1 MTRIVGTLY
10 GPDGPL
16 NGRLFVKP
24 STPFIGFTKGVSF
37 KIIDGQVDIELPPN
51 TSTTVFQAGWRD
63 QFDPGIVEYSER
75 WHVPRG
81 IEVSLDVVRGLKRR
95 ESTQAGRSTAGVDQ
109 AMWKM
114 EAEKAQ
120 KRAEELDNDLK
131 KALLAIKTLEG
142 RAASAAGKLAS
153 VQSECAVL
161 QRKLAEAQKPEVR
174 TEIVEKE
181 VLSDTAKAALKVA
194 RKQIAVIQA
203 ENEVLQEQVK
213 AGIEATT
220 HFSNLEAEVD
230 RLKIER
236 QDLLNRIE
244 ELKQPRR
251 NTSSLRKE
259 MIANLD
265 KLIDG

>member
-16 NGRLFVKP
+16 NGRLFIKP

-37 KIIDGQVDIELPPN
+37 KIVDGQVDIELPPN

-63 QFDPGIVEYSER
+63 QFDPGVVEYSER

-131 KALLAIKTLEG
+131 KALLTIKALEG
-142 RAASAAGKLAS
+142 RTASAAGKLAS
-153 VQSECAVL
+153 IQSECAVL

-181 VLSDTAKAALKVA
+181 VLSDTAKAACKLLASKFQSFRPKMKCCKSKCKQALKPL
-194 RKQIAVIQA
+194 RTFLILKLRWIDLKLKDKI
-203 ENEVLQEQVK
+203 
-213 AGIEATT
+213 
-220 HFSNLEAEVD
+220 FSIV
-230 RLKIER
+230 
-236 QDLLNRIE
+236 
-244 ELKQPRR
+244 
-251 NTSSLRKE
+251 
-259 MIANLD
+259 
-265 KLIDG
+265 

>member
-1 MTRIVGTLY
+1 MTRIVGSLY

-24 STPFIGFTKGVSF
+24 STPFIGFTRGVSF
-37 KIIDGQVDIELPPN
+37 KIVDGNVDIELPPN
-51 TSTTVFQAGWRD
+51 TSSTVFHAGWKD
-63 QFDPGIVEYSER
+63 KFDPGDVEYSER

-81 IEVSLDVVRGLKRR
+81 VEVSLDVVRGLKRR
-95 ESTQAGRSTAGVDQ
+95 ESTQAGRTTAGVDQ

-120 KRAEELDNDLK
+120 QQAEELENALK
-131 KALLAIKTLEG
+131 KALLAIKSLEG
-142 RAASAAGKLAS
+142 RTAAATGKMAAA
-153 VQSECAVL
+153 QSECAVL

-181 VLSDTAKAALKVA
+181 VLSDAAKAALQVA

-203 ENEVLQEQVK
+203 ENEVLQEQVQ

-230 RLKIER
+230 RLKIEK

>member
-1 MTRIVGTLY
+1 M
-10 GPDGPL
+10 
-16 NGRLFVKP
+16 
-24 STPFIGFTKGVSF
+24 
-37 KIIDGQVDIELPPN
+37 
-51 TSTTVFQAGWRD
+51 
-63 QFDPGIVEYSER
+63 
-75 WHVPRG
+75 
-81 IEVSLDVVRGLKRR
+81 
-95 ESTQAGRSTAGVDQ
+95 
-109 AMWKM
+109 
-114 EAEKAQ
+114 
-120 KRAEELDNDLK
+120 
-131 KALLAIKTLEG
+131 
-142 RAASAAGKLAS
+142 AAA
-153 VQSECAVL
+153 QSECAVL

-181 VLSDTAKAALKVA
+181 VLSDAAKAALQVA

-203 ENEVLQEQVK
+203 ENEVLQEQVQ

>member
-1 MTRIVGTLY
+1 M
-10 GPDGPL
+10 
-16 NGRLFVKP
+16 
-24 STPFIGFTKGVSF
+24 
-37 KIIDGQVDIELPPN
+37 
-51 TSTTVFQAGWRD
+51 
-63 QFDPGIVEYSER
+63 
-75 WHVPRG
+75 
-81 IEVSLDVVRGLKRR
+81 
-95 ESTQAGRSTAGVDQ
+95 
-109 AMWKM
+109 
-114 EAEKAQ
+114 
-120 KRAEELDNDLK
+120 
-131 KALLAIKTLEG
+131 
-142 RAASAAGKLAS
+142 
-153 VQSECAVL
+153 
-161 QRKLAEAQKPEVR
+161 R

-194 RKQIAVIQA
+194 RKQISIIQA
-203 ENEVLQEQVK
+203 NENEQEQVQ

>member
-16 NGRLFVKP
+16 NGRLFIKP

-37 KIIDGQVDIELPPN
+37 KIVDGQVDIELPPN

-63 QFDPGIVEYSER
+63 QFDPGVVEYSER

-131 KALLAIKTLEG
+131 KALLTIKALEG
-142 RAASAAGKLAS
+142 KSASAAGAS
-153 VQSECAVL
+153 WHQFSRNVPYFSASL
-161 QRKLAEAQKPEVR
+161 QRLRSQRCVQR
-174 TEIVEKE
+174 
-181 VLSDTAKAALKVA
+181 LLK
-194 RKQIAVIQA
+194 RKCCQTRP
-203 ENEVLQEQVK
+203 K
-213 AGIEATT
+213 R
-220 HFSNLEAEVD
+220 H
-230 RLKIER
+230 
-236 QDLLNRIE
+236 
-244 ELKQPRR
+244 
-251 NTSSLRKE
+251 
-259 MIANLD
+259 
-265 KLIDG
+265 